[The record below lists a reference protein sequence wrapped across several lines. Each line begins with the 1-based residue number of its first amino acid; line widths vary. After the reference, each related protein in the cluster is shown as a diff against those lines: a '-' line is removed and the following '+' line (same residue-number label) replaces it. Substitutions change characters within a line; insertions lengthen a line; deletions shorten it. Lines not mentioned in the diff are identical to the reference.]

1 MNKQRK
7 TLAVM
12 AAVLTIALLT
22 TTAVFAAFITNFESF
37 AIGTS
42 AEGLVI
48 PGAQLSSPFIP
59 NDWRIEQ
66 NNGDYTSLSNHILA
80 SNRCS
85 AALIVRVTEPH
96 SAVRFNFGTD
106 PSVAVLK
113 VDAWMGAPGAGVLVF
128 SQNFNGVN
136 IGSPVGMLE
145 GVAQVSGMGSFDHLV
160 IYSPGGCIAMDNL
173 TVRGN

>member
-7 TLAVM
+7 TILVITT
-12 AAVLTIALLT
+12 VLTIALLT
-22 TTAVFAAFITNFESF
+22 TAGVYAVFITNFEGF
-37 AIGTS
+37 AINTS

-48 PGAQLSSPFIP
+48 PSAQLSSPFIP

-66 NNGDYTSLSNHILA
+66 NNGDYISLSNHILA
-80 SNRCS
+80 SNRCN
-85 AALIVRVTEPH
+85 AALIVRMDEPH

-106 PSVAVLK
+106 PSVVVLK
-113 VDAWMGAPGAGVLVF
+113 VDAWMGAPGPGTLVF
-128 SQNFNGVN
+128 SKNFNGVN

-145 GVAQVSGMGSFDHLV
+145 GVARVSGLGDFDHLV
-160 IYSPGGCIAMDNL
+160 IYTIGGCMAMDNL